1 MATITITGGTGMVG
15 SALTK
20 NLLAKGHDIIIL
32 TRHARPAT
40 KNIRY
45 RQWDV
50 KNGTMDTSA
59 ITEADYVVHL
69 AGANVADGRWTDKR
83 KREIIDSR
91 VKSGEL
97 LVKTMHNH
105 RNKVRAV
112 ISASAQGW
120 YGEDPQIPNPRPF
133 TETDPASDDFLGKT
147 AEAWEAAVAPATAL
161 GKRLVIFRIG
171 IVLSNAGGAY
181 KEFKMPLKF
190 GAATILG
197 NGKQVVSWIHI
208 QDLVRL
214 FTAAVEND
222 RWQGVYNA
230 VAPLPVSNK
239 ELIQQIAKERG
250 RFYVPFRVPAFTLK
264 AALGEMST
272 EVLKSTTVSSQ
283 KIKGAGFEFLYP
295 TIGKAVASLERESD
309 N

>member
-20 NLLAKGHDIIIL
+20 NLLAKGHNIIIL
-32 TRHARPAT
+32 TRKAKAAT
-40 KNIRY
+40 NKIRY
-45 RQWDV
+45 KEWDV
-50 KNGTMDTSA
+50 KNGTMDTTA

-69 AGANVADGRWTDKR
+69 AGANVADGRWTDER
-83 KREIIDSR
+83 KKVILQSR
-91 VKSGEL
+91 IKSGEL

-105 RNKVRAV
+105 PNKVRAV

-120 YGEDPQIPNPRPF
+120 YGADPEIPNPRPF
-133 TETDPASDDFLGKT
+133 TETDPATDDFLGKT
-147 AEAWEAAVAPATAL
+147 CQAWEAAIAPVTVI

-181 KEFKMPLKF
+181 KEFKKPLQF

-214 FTAAVEND
+214 FTDAIEND
-222 RWQGVYNA
+222 RWNGIYNA
-230 VAPLPVSNK
+230 VAPNPVSNK
-239 ELIQQIAKERG
+239 ALILQIAKQKG
-250 RFYVPFRVPAFTLK
+250 GFSIPFHAPAFMLK
-264 AALGEMST
+264 AALGEMSV
-272 EVLKSTTVSSQ
+272 EVLKSTTVSSE
-283 KIKGAGFEFLYP
+283 KVEKEGFDFLYP
-295 TIGKAVASLERESD
+295 VIGKAVAALERE
-309 N
+309 

>member
-1 MATITITGGTGMVG
+1 MVG

-20 NLLAKGHDIIIL
+20 NLLAKGHAVIIL
-32 TRHARPAT
+32 TRKAKPST

-45 RQWDV
+45 KEWDV
-50 KNGTMDTSA
+50 KNGTMDITA
-59 ITEADYVVHL
+59 ITEADYIVHL

-83 KREIIDSR
+83 KQEIVDSR

-97 LVKTMHNH
+97 LVNTMHNH
-105 RNKVRAV
+105 PNKIRAV

-120 YGEDPQIPNPRPF
+120 YGADPQIPNWSPF
-133 TETDPASDDFLGKT
+133 TETAPATNDFLGKT
-147 AEAWEAAVAPATAL
+147 AQAWEAAISPVTAL
-161 GKRLVIFRIG
+161 KKRLVIFRIG

-197 NGKQVVSWIHI
+197 GGQQVVSWIHI

-214 FTAAVEND
+214 FTVAVERD
-222 RWQGVYNA
+222 SWEGVYNA
-230 VAPLPVSNK
+230 VAPAPVSNK
-239 ELIQQIAKERG
+239 ELILQIAKEKG
-250 RFYVPFRVPAFTLK
+250 KFYIPVHVPAFTLK

-272 EVLKSTTVSSQ
+272 EVLKSTTVSS
-283 KIKGAGFEFLYP
+283 KKVEETGFDFLYP
-295 TIGKAVASLERESD
+295 SIGKAVAALERTSD
-309 N
+309 A